1 MASAGGGALSILEYF
16 GGEDGNR
23 CGYCKSEAGNVSH
36 GMWAH
41 SLTVQDYQNLIDRG
55 WRRSGKYAYKPLMSQ
70 TCCPQY
76 TIRLSAVNYQPN
88 KSHKKVLKKVQKFLQ
103 DGEVTHTTSDGISV
117 EPMDSQADSP
127 VSCKVFCKDQSE
139 VPEDELK
146 PLSAEVEETEKH
158 HGEREI
164 ERDSEEAQKESD
176 DPIETAQLKAHVHSM
191 PKPGKGADSTR
202 PPCRKAKDIRKE
214 RRLQKMLIEKGDQT
228 PLTEHPAV
236 TPTASKPKASGTKS
250 IEEFIHV
257 PDSDNLAHRL
267 EVKLVRSCP
276 PSSLF
281 KMTFQES
288 YQVYKRYQTTIHQDP
303 PDKPTVSQ
311 VKLVPVSME
320 DPEFASSFES
330 SAALYTKYQ
339 MSVHKDLPFE
349 CGPEEF
355 TRFLCDS
362 PLEPET
368 RSDGVSCGY
377 GSFHQQYWLD
387 GKIIAVGVIDIL
399 PYCVSSVYLYYDPDY
414 SFLSLGV
421 YSALR
426 EIAFTRELQKKA
438 SDLCYYYMGFY
449 IHTCPKM
456 RYKGQ
461 YKPSQLLCPESYS
474 WVPIEKCL
482 PLLESSKYSRFSDN
496 PKEGDRDHLSE
507 LNRVRVLH
515 KRTVMPYSVYK
526 KRRKGPSDETVV
538 KQYATLVGQTCAER
552 MLLYRS

>member
-311 VKLVPVSME
+311 
-320 DPEFASSFES
+320 
-330 SAALYTKYQ
+330 
-339 MSVHKDLPFE
+339 
-349 CGPEEF
+349 F

>member
-55 WRRSGKYAYKPLMSQ
+55 WRRSGKYVYKPLMSQ

-88 KSHKKVLKKVQKFLQ
+88 KSHKKVLKKMQKFLQ
-103 DGEVTHTTSDGISV
+103 DGEVTHTTSDGISI

-127 VSCKVFCKDQSE
+127 VSCNVFCKDKSE
-139 VPEDELK
+139 VSEDELK
-146 PLSAEVEETEKH
+146 PLSTEAEETEKLL
-158 HGEREI
+158 GEREM
-164 ERDSEEAQKESD
+164 ERDSEETHKESD
-176 DPIETAQLKAHVHSM
+176 DPIETAQLKTNVHSM

-214 RRLQKMLIEKGDQT
+214 RRLQKMLIQKGDPA
-228 PLTEHPAV
+228 PLMEHPAV
-236 TPTASKPKASGTKS
+236 TPTASKPTASGTKS
-250 IEEFIHV
+250 VEEFIHV
-257 PDSDNLAHRL
+257 PDSEDLAHRL
-267 EVKLVRSCP
+267 
-276 PSSLF
+276 
-281 KMTFQES
+281 
-288 YQVYKRYQTTIHQDP
+288 
-303 PDKPTVSQ
+303 
-311 VKLVPVSME
+311 
-320 DPEFASSFES
+320 
-330 SAALYTKYQ
+330 
-339 MSVHKDLPFE
+339 
-349 CGPEEF
+349 EF

-362 PLEPET
+362 PLEHENRP
-368 RSDGVSCGY
+368 DGVSCGY

-426 EIAFTRELQKKA
+426 EIAFTRELQEKA

-482 PLLESSKYSRFSDN
+482 PLLESSKYSRFSGN
-496 PKEGDRDHLSE
+496 PKEGDKDHLSE
-507 LNRVRVLH
+507 LDRVRVLH

>member
-1 MASAGGGALSILEYF
+1 MYTILEYR
-16 GGEDGNR
+16 GLRDEAT
-23 CGYCKSEAGNVSH
+23 CGYCRAQRGKASH

-55 WRRSGKYAYKPLMSQ
+55 WRRSGKYVYKPLMSQ

-88 KSHKKVLKKVQKFLQ
+88 KSHKKVLKKMQKFLQ
-103 DGEVTHTTSDGISV
+103 DGEVTHTTSDGISI

-127 VSCKVFCKDQSE
+127 VSCNVFCKDKSE
-139 VPEDELK
+139 VSEDELK
-146 PLSAEVEETEKH
+146 PLSTEAEETEKLL
-158 HGEREI
+158 GEREM
-164 ERDSEEAQKESD
+164 ERDSEETHKESD
-176 DPIETAQLKAHVHSM
+176 DPIETAQLKTNVHSM

-214 RRLQKMLIEKGDQT
+214 RRLQKMLIQKGDPA
-228 PLTEHPAV
+228 PLMEHPAV
-236 TPTASKPKASGTKS
+236 TPTASKPTASGTKS
-250 IEEFIHV
+250 VEEFIHV
-257 PDSDNLAHRL
+257 PDSEDLAHRL

-311 VKLVPVSME
+311 
-320 DPEFASSFES
+320 
-330 SAALYTKYQ
+330 
-339 MSVHKDLPFE
+339 
-349 CGPEEF
+349 F

-362 PLEPET
+362 PLEHENRP
-368 RSDGVSCGY
+368 DGVSCGY

-426 EIAFTRELQKKA
+426 EIAFTRELQEKA

-482 PLLESSKYSRFSDN
+482 PLLESSKYSRFSGN
-496 PKEGDRDHLSE
+496 PKEGDKDHLSE
-507 LNRVRVLH
+507 LDRVRVLH

>member
-41 SLTVQDYQNLIDRG
+41 SLTVQDYQDLIDRG
-55 WRRSGKYAYKPLMSQ
+55 WRRSGKYVYKPLMSQ

-76 TIRLSAVNYQPN
+76 TIRLSALNYQPN
-88 KSHKKVLKKVQKFLQ
+88 KSHKKVLKKMQKFLQ
-103 DGEVTHTTSDGISV
+103 DGEVCNSTSDGISV

-127 VSCKVFCKDQSE
+127 VSCNTSFKREIS
-139 VPEDELK
+139 EDELK
-146 PLSAEVEETEKH
+146 PLCTEGEDPAAQHREKAMEKITDGETHKD
-158 HGEREI
+158 HG
-164 ERDSEEAQKESD
+164 
-176 DPIETAQLKAHVHSM
+176 DPIDTTTVKTTVYSM
-191 PKPGKGADSTR
+191 PKPGKGADTSK
-202 PPCRKAKDIRKE
+202 PPRRKAKDIRKE
-214 RRLQKMLIEKGDQT
+214 RHLQKMLLQKGDQT
-228 PLTEHPAV
+228 SQPSAV
-236 TPTASKPKASGTKS
+236 TPTAAKPKAGGSKS
-250 IEEFIHV
+250 IEEFIDV
-257 PDSDNLAHRL
+257 PDRENVAHRL
-267 EVKLVRSCP
+267 
-276 PSSLF
+276 
-281 KMTFQES
+281 
-288 YQVYKRYQTTIHQDP
+288 
-303 PDKPTVSQ
+303 
-311 VKLVPVSME
+311 
-320 DPEFASSFES
+320 
-330 SAALYTKYQ
+330 
-339 MSVHKDLPFE
+339 
-349 CGPEEF
+349 EF

-368 RSDGVSCGY
+368 LPDGLSCGY

-387 GKIIAVGVIDIL
+387 GKIIAVGVIDLL
-399 PYCVSSVYLYYDPDY
+399 PSCVSSVYLYYDPDY

-426 EIAFTRELQKKA
+426 EITFTRELQKKA
-438 SDLCYYYMGFY
+438 ADLCYYYMGFY

-482 PLLESSKYSRFSDN
+482 PLLESSKYSRFNGN
-496 PKEGDRDHLSE
+496 PKEGDKDYLTELS
-507 LNRVRVLH
+507 RVRVLH
-515 KRTVMPYSVYK
+515 KRTVMPYSIYK

>member
-1 MASAGGGALSILEYF
+1 MPCSGVGRCFRLCASPAQHTGELSGLAALRDLPASDMYTILEYR
-16 GGEDGNR
+16 GLRDEAT
-23 CGYCKSEAGNVSH
+23 CGYCRAQRGKASH

-267 EVKLVRSCP
+267 E
-276 PSSLF
+276 
-281 KMTFQES
+281 
-288 YQVYKRYQTTIHQDP
+288 
-303 PDKPTVSQ
+303 
-311 VKLVPVSME
+311 
-320 DPEFASSFES
+320 
-330 SAALYTKYQ
+330 
-339 MSVHKDLPFE
+339 
-349 CGPEEF
+349 F